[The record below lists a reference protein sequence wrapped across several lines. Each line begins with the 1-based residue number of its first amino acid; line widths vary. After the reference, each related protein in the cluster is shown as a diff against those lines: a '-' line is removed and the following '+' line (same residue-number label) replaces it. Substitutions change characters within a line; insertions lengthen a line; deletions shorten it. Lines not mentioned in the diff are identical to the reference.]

1 MDNIKGG
8 KVVDNINYISP
19 NETIG
24 ANDSESIQN
33 AVNLAAKKGINKVI
47 IPRLNARTGECE
59 WVIHKTVRLPSE
71 MCILLDNCYMVMA
84 DDVVGGFF
92 CSDNLFTERG
102 TDPNERMHGIT
113 IRGEGTAILD
123 GGNPT
128 SLNEATQN
136 ELGIP
141 VRLNTPIF
149 FMNVEG
155 FKVENISIT
164 NQRYWGMR
172 FQFCAKGIIR
182 DIFFSVNQ
190 DRKNQ
195 DGINLRNGCH
205 DILIENIH
213 GQTGDDMIAL
223 SAIDTDRQVGFNIDY
238 PLVVEGLDWDIHDV
252 TIRNISGAAVRHP
265 LIALRNH
272 NGAKMYNITIQNVK
286 DTDFLRPAANDC
298 FERYA
303 LVVIGNN
310 SYAGYHHS
318 KIGDTYNITLR
329 DLSANYSTRAVYIQS
344 TLRDSLICGVYA
356 GGDCKS
362 IIATTPDGWASAK
375 SGAKI
380 ENLTVSDVY
389 FRPATKDDSQLIDFS
404 VMREGDYAK
413 NLYLSNI
420 NLFGVGALALLDDKY
435 KNVHIRRGVIFADND
450 ESLEIKYS
458 AHYDE
463 LPSEKTERGIW
474 EADGRVVY
482 DCRRNK
488 K

>member
-1 MDNIKGG
+1 MENK
-8 KVVDNINYISP
+8 NFISP

-24 ANDSESIQN
+24 VTDSESIQK
-33 AVNLAAKKGINKVI
+33 AVDLAAKTGTFKVV
-47 IPRLNARTGECE
+47 IPRINARTGEAE
-59 WVIHKTVRLPSE
+59 WIIDKTVRLPSE
-71 MCILLDNCYMVMA
+71 MTVVLDNCFMTMA

-102 TDPNERMHGIT
+102 TDPEERMHAIT

-123 GGNPT
+123 GGKPT
-128 SLNEATQN
+128 ALNESTQKD
-136 ELGIP
+136 LGVP

-172 FQFCAKGIIR
+172 FQFCSKGIIR

-190 DRKNQ
+190 DRRNQ

-223 SAIDTDRQVGFNIDY
+223 SAIDTDKPVGFNIDY
-238 PLVVEGLDWDIHDV
+238 PTIVRGFDWDIHDV

-265 LIALRNH
+265 LVALRNH
-272 NGAKMYNITIQNVK
+272 NGAKLYNINIENIR
-286 DTDFLRPAANDC
+286 DTDFIRPAASDD

-303 LVVIGNN
+303 LVAVGNN
-310 SYAGYHHS
+310 SYAGIRPS
-318 KIGDTYNITLR
+318 ILGETYNITIR
-329 DLSANYSTRAVYIQS
+329 NINATYSTRAVYIQS
-344 TLRDSLICGVYA
+344 TLRDSLISGVYA
-356 GGDCKS
+356 ADACKS
-362 IIATTPDGWASAK
+362 VIATTPDGWASAK

-389 FRPATKDDSQLIDFS
+389 FRPSSKENSQLIDFS
-404 VMREGDYAK
+404 VMRDGDFAH
-413 NLYLSNI
+413 NIYLN
-420 NLFGVGALALLDDKY
+420 NVNMFGVGALALLDDKN
-435 KNVHIRRGVIFADND
+435 KSIFIRRGTVFADN
-450 ESLEIKYS
+450 EEAKTIKYS

-463 LPSEKTERGIW
+463 VPSEKTERGVW
-474 EADGRVVY
+474 EADGRIVY
-482 DCRRNK
+482 DCRRK
-488 K
+488 